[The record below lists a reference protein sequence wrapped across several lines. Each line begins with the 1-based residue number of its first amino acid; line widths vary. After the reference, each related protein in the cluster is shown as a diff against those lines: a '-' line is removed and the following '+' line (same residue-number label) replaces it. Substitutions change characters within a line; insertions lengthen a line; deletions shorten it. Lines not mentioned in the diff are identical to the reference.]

1 MDAERE
7 KSSRPLRILL
17 VNLHSSWNAGDDA
30 LTRVALRQLKDQFPQ
45 ASFTLAMNDPCS
57 YQGEEETVISFT
69 AWVKPIRDSVSSRW
83 RWQAFPAML
92 GQSLLALISYRIT
105 GRPWFFGLSS
115 KQRVLLEAYF
125 QADMIISSAGNFLY
139 TSGKVGFPFLLSLYS
154 ILYGW
159 LAGKALYT
167 LPQTLGPLRRRRER
181 LLAKKVLSKMRLILL
196 RDPISAKVWKGW
208 NVRGPHWDL
217 VPDLAFAFNA
227 EKGKKEAKKLL
238 EEHGIQGDDCHPCLG
253 VTLIHWGAQNH
264 QFSQQALY
272 EDAVAAAI
280 RAFLTSYGGRVV
292 IFSQVHGPTLAEDD
306 RIPARRVLA
315 QLENLGDRVVLIER
329 WVPSHVLKAA
339 YGQMDLFLGTR
350 LHSNIFA
357 LAEGVPVVAIGYQYK
372 TRGTLQMLGL
382 EQWILD
388 IEQVS
393 AEALVHLLQEAW
405 AERKQTRLHIQA
417 MLPELQNRASQAG
430 ALIASD
436 FLAVGS
442 KTRGW

>member
-7 KSSRPLRILL
+7 KGSEPLRILL
-17 VNLHSSWNAGDDA
+17 VNLHSSWNAGDDV

-45 ASFTLAMNDPCS
+45 ASFTLAMNDPGS

-69 AWVKPIRDSVSSRW
+69 AWVKPIGGSLSSRW

-92 GQSLLALISYRIT
+92 GQSLLALIIYRLT
-105 GRPWFFGLSS
+105 SHLWFFSLSS
-115 KQRVLLEAYF
+115 EQRNLLEAYF

-167 LPQTLGPLRRRRER
+167 LPQTLGPFQRRRER
-181 LLAKKVLSKMRLILL
+181 FLTKMMLSKMRLVLL
-196 RDPISAKVWKGW
+196 RDPISAKVWRGW
-208 NVRGPHWDL
+208 NVRGPHWDIL
-217 VPDLAFAFNA
+217 PDLAFAFNA

-238 EEHGIQGDDCHPCLG
+238 EEYGIQDGDCHPCLG

-264 QFSQQALY
+264 QFSQQNRY
-272 EDAVAAAI
+272 ENAVAAAI

-306 RIPARRVLA
+306 RVPARRVLA
-315 QLENLGDRVVLIER
+315 QLGDLENWVVLIER
-329 WVPSHVLKAA
+329 WVPSYVLKTA

-382 EQWILD
+382 EQWTLD

-393 AEALVHLLQEAW
+393 IDTLIHLLHEAW

-417 MLPELQNRASQAG
+417 MLPELQKQASRAG
-430 ALIASD
+430 TLIASD
-436 FLAVGS
+436 FIAL
-442 KTRGW
+442 KYKNREW